1 MQYYL
6 EPLRQ
11 YCIGFSAV
19 NCCPNS
25 IKTTLHGMFPD
36 AMLSGAFRRTLRRV
50 LTCAMSSQEY
60 QGKIT
65 QDYFYAMLPGASQT
79 PLHKAFSC
87 TMSQEY

>member
-65 QDYFYAMLPGASQT
+65 QDYFLCNVAWSLSDT
-79 PLHKAFSC
+79 I
-87 TMSQEY
+87 T